1 MEGDTSIQEMRV
13 RQATAGDLDQLLD
26 LNEAVAAEG
35 IHIAAEAPI
44 DRESKRATYQ
54 SMIDASDATIL
65 VAEVDGRI
73 VGMGGINGTGVAEL
87 GMYVAAGSR
96 RMGVGSALLEGAIA
110 WARQKGAHKISLDVW
125 PHNDAAR
132 SLYRKFGF
140 VEEGY
145 LRHHYRRRNGEL
157 WDAVLMGLP
166 L

>member
-1 MEGDTSIQEMRV
+1 VREIGV
-13 RQATAGDLDQLLD
+13 RQATAEDLDQLLD

-35 IHIAAEAPI
+35 VYIAAEAPI

-54 SMIDASDATIL
+54 SMIDASDAAIL
-65 VAEVDGRI
+65 VAEAQAEI
-73 VGMGGINGTGVAEL
+73 VGMLGIGGTDVAEL
-87 GMYVAAGSR
+87 GMYVAADCR

-125 PHNDAAR
+125 PHNEAAR

-145 LRHHYRRRNGEL
+145 LRKHYRRRNGEL
-157 WDAVLMGLP
+157 WDAVLMGL
-166 L
+166 LLDE